1 MKIHHMGFLAVVAVG
16 SWAASMTT
24 TACSSSSSPASSSGG
39 SSGSSSG
46 GSEDGSV
53 ADTGSSSGATDSGS
67 GSDSGSSGSS
77 GGSPGDGGACIPQ
90 NGTYTLTVTAFSGN
104 SHACPAASDLG
115 LPATLVCPG
124 DAGACLPTASDKGCS
139 CAGTTLTCTSM
150 FKVDGGATIDET
162 LNLDFA
168 QADFS
173 GSETLSS
180 GGVPC
185 LYSFTASM

>member
-1 MKIHHMGFLAVVAVG
+1 MKIHHMGFLAMVAAG
-16 SWAASMTT
+16 SWASSMST

-67 GSDSGSSGSS
+67 GSDSGGSS

-90 NGTYTLTVTAFSGN
+90 NGTYTLMVTAFSGN
-104 SHACPAASDLG
+104 VSTCPATSALG
-115 LPATLVCPG
+115 IPATLVCPG
-124 DAGACLPTASDKGCS
+124 DAGACLPSASDKGCS

-150 FKVDGGATIDET
+150 FKADGGATIDET

-168 QADFS
+168 QPDFS
-173 GSETLSS
+173 GSAVLSS

-185 LYSFTASM
+185 NYTITSSM

>member
-1 MKIHHMGFLAVVAVG
+1 MKIHHMGLLAMVAVG
-16 SWAASMTT
+16 SWVASMAT
-24 TACSSSSSPASSSGG
+24 TACSSSSSPGSSGG
-39 SSGSSSG
+39 SSGGGSG

-67 GSDSGSSGSS
+67 GSGSGGGSGGSSGDS
-77 GGSPGDGGACIPQ
+77 GACIPQ
-90 NGTYTLTVTAFSGN
+90 NGTYTLTVTAFGGN
-104 SHACPAASDLG
+104 VPACPATSDVG
-115 LPATLVCPG
+115 IPATLVCPG
-124 DAGACLPTASDKGCS
+124 DAGRCVPLASDMVCS

-150 FKVDGGATIDET
+150 LAADGGAMIHET

-173 GSETLSS
+173 GSVTLSS

-185 LYSFTASM
+185 SYTITSSM